1 MLNAEESEKYH
12 VEGRKPKRN
21 KFAIVVALLLVANIV
36 ALIFFSIDFNLQ
48 VSRLDREMELLKFQY
63 SSINFEL
70 SSLKEELKLL
80 RLGNNSGSL
89 LQTQVY
95 NAARRSVV
103 LIKVTTLT
111 GSGQGSGFVYDTE
124 GRIITN
130 NHVVENSLKIEV
142 TFIDGTT
149 VQAKLVG
156 RDPYSDLAVIDV
168 DVDPYILH
176 PLRLGDSSELVVGET
191 VVAIGNPYGLA
202 STMTL
207 GIVSALG
214 RQMEAP
220 AGYAIVDVIQTDAA
234 INPGNSGGP
243 LLNLKGE
250 VVGMNTA
257 IISETRQFSGIGF
270 AIPSNTIAREVPSL
284 ISKGS
289 YSHPYLGIQGMDLTP
304 AMAEAMGLDKKT
316 KGALITTVVPGGPAE
331 KAGLRGGT
339 MDVLI
344 EGITVR
350 IGGDVILGVE
360 NNVVKNLYD
369 LIVYMERYKKP
380 GDSVNMKILRS
391 NSIIDVQVIL
401 GERPPP

>member
-1 MLNAEESEKYH
+1 MYT
-12 VEGRKPKRN
+12 VGGRDKPRRDRL
-21 KFAIVVALLLVANIV
+21 AITVSILIAVNILVLV
-36 ALIFFSIDFNLQ
+36 FFTIDFNLQ
-48 VSRLDREMELLKFQY
+48 ISRLNREVELLKFQQ
-63 SSINFEL
+63 SSADFEL
-70 SSLKEELKLL
+70 TSLKEELKLL
-80 RLGNNSGSL
+80 RLGNNSESL

-95 NAARRSVV
+95 NATRRSVV
-103 LIKVTTLT
+103 LIKVSTLT
-111 GSGQGSGFVYDTE
+111 GRGQGSGFVYDIE

-130 NHVVENSLKIEV
+130 NHVVEDSMKVEV

-149 VQAKLVG
+149 VEADLVG

-168 DVDPYILH
+168 DVNPSMLH
-176 PLRLGDSSELVVGET
+176 PLKLGDSSKLVVGET

-257 IISETRQFSGIGF
+257 ILSETRQFSGIGF

-284 ISKGS
+284 ISKGY

-304 AMAEAMGLDKKT
+304 AISEAMGLDRGT
-316 KGALITTVVPGGPAE
+316 KGALITTVVPGGPAD
-331 KAGLRGGT
+331 KAGLRGGI
-339 MDVLI
+339 MDATI
-344 EGITVR
+344 EGNTVKL
-350 IGGDVILGVE
+350 GGDIILGVGH
-360 NNVVKNLYD
+360 NIVKNLYD
-369 LIVYMERYKKP
+369 LIVYMERNVKP
-380 GDSVNMKILRS
+380 GDEVSLTILRGGR
-391 NSIIDVQVIL
+391 IIDVRVVL

>member
-1 MLNAEESEKYH
+1 MDAEESETYN
-12 VEGRKPKRN
+12 VEVRKPKRD
-21 KFAIVVALLLVANIV
+21 KLAIVVALLLVANITAIV
-36 ALIFFSIDFNLQ
+36 FFTIDFNLQ
-48 VSRLDREMELLKFQY
+48 VSRLDREMELLKFQH
-63 SSINFEL
+63 SSTNFEL

-80 RLGNNSGSL
+80 RLGNNSESL

-95 NAARRSVV
+95 NATRRSVV

-156 RDPYSDLAVIDV
+156 RDPYSDLAVVDV
-168 DVDPYILH
+168 DVDPSILY

-304 AMAEAMGLDKKT
+304 AIAEAMGLDKKT

-339 MDVLI
+339 MDVAI
-344 EGITVR
+344 EGTTVR

>member
-1 MLNAEESEKYH
+1 MDSEESKMYT
-12 VEGRKPKRN
+12 VGGRDKPRRDRL
-21 KFAIVVALLLVANIV
+21 AITVSILIAVNILVLV
-36 ALIFFSIDFNLQ
+36 FFTIDFNLQ
-48 VSRLDREMELLKFQY
+48 ISRLNREVELLKFQQ
-63 SSINFEL
+63 SSADFEL
-70 SSLKEELKLL
+70 TSLKEELKLL
-80 RLGNNSGSL
+80 RLGNNSESL

-95 NAARRSVV
+95 NATRRSVV
-103 LIKVTTLT
+103 LIKVSTLT
-111 GSGQGSGFVYDTE
+111 GRGQGSGFVYDIE

-130 NHVVENSLKIEV
+130 NHVIEDSMKIEV

-149 VQAKLVG
+149 VEADLVG

-168 DVDPYILH
+168 DVNPSMLH
-176 PLRLGDSSELVVGET
+176 PLKLGDSSKLVVGET

-257 IISETRQFSGIGF
+257 ILSETRQFSGIGF

-304 AMAEAMGLDKKT
+304 AISEAMGLDRGT
-316 KGALITTVVPGGPAE
+316 KGALITTVVPGGPAD
-331 KAGLRGGT
+331 KAGLRGGIVDAT
-339 MDVLI
+339 I
-344 EGITVR
+344 EGTTVKL
-350 IGGDVILGVE
+350 GGDIILGVGH
-360 NNVVKNLYD
+360 NIVKNLYD
-369 LIVYMERYKKP
+369 LIVYMERNVKP
-380 GDSVNMKILRS
+380 GDEVSLTILRGGR
-391 NSIIDVQVIL
+391 IIDVRVVL

>member
-1 MLNAEESEKYH
+1 MLDAEESETYN
-12 VEGRKPKRN
+12 VEVRKPKRD
-21 KFAIVVALLLVANIV
+21 KLAIVVALLLVANITAIV
-36 ALIFFSIDFNLQ
+36 FFTIDFNLQ
-48 VSRLDREMELLKFQY
+48 VSRLDREMELLKFQH
-63 SSINFEL
+63 SSTNFEL

-80 RLGNNSGSL
+80 RLGNNSESL

-95 NAARRSVV
+95 NATRRSVV

-156 RDPYSDLAVIDV
+156 RDPYSDLAVVDV
-168 DVDPYILH
+168 DVDPSILY

-304 AMAEAMGLDKKT
+304 AIAEAMGLDKKT

-339 MDVLI
+339 MDVAI
-344 EGITVR
+344 EGTTVR

>member
-1 MLNAEESEKYH
+1 MYT
-12 VEGRKPKRN
+12 VEGRDKARRDRLSIAVAILIAVN
-21 KFAIVVALLLVANIV
+21 IVVLV
-36 ALIFFSIDFNLQ
+36 FFTIDFNLQ
-48 VSRLDREMELLKFQY
+48 ISRLNREVELLKFQQ
-63 SSINFEL
+63 SSADFEL
-70 SSLKEELKLL
+70 TSLKEELKLL
-80 RLGNNSGSL
+80 RLGNNSESL

-95 NAARRSVV
+95 NATRRSVV
-103 LIKVTTLT
+103 LIKVSTLT
-111 GSGQGSGFVYDTE
+111 GRGQGSGFVYDIE

-130 NHVVENSLKIEV
+130 NHVVEDSMKIEV

-149 VQAKLVG
+149 VEADLVG

-168 DVDPYILH
+168 DVNPSMLH
-176 PLRLGDSSELVVGET
+176 PLKIGDSSKLVIGET

-257 IISETRQFSGIGF
+257 ILSETRQFSGIGF

-304 AMAEAMGLDKKT
+304 AISEAMGLDRYT
-316 KGALITTVVPGGPAE
+316 KGALITTVVPGGPAD
-331 KAGLRGGT
+331 KAGLRGGI
-339 MDVLI
+339 MDATI
-344 EGITVR
+344 EGTTVK
-350 IGGDVILGVE
+350 IGGDIILGVGH
-360 NNVVKNLYD
+360 NIVKNLYD
-369 LIVYMERYKKP
+369 LIAYMERNVKP
-380 GDSVNMKILRS
+380 GDEVSLTILRGGR
-391 NSIIDVQVIL
+391 IMDVQVVL

>member
-1 MLNAEESEKYH
+1 MEAKESGKYNC
-12 VEGRKPKRN
+12 EGRKLKRG
-21 KFAIVVALLLVANIV
+21 KLSLVVALLLIANIIV
-36 ALIFFSIDFNLQ
+36 LTFLTINFNLQ
-48 VSRLDREMELLKFQY
+48 VSKLNRDIELLKFQQSTT
-63 SSINFEL
+63 SSEL
-70 SSLKEELKLL
+70 LSLKEELKLL
-80 RLGNNSGSL
+80 RLGNNSESL

-95 NAARRSVV
+95 NFARGSVV
-103 LIKVTTLT
+103 LIKVSTLT

-156 RDPYSDLAVIDV
+156 RDSYSDLAVIDV
-168 DVDPYILH
+168 DVDRSILS
-176 PLRLGDSSELVVGET
+176 PLRLGDSSQLVVGET

-202 STMTL
+202 NTMTL

-284 ISKGS
+284 ISKGT
-289 YSHPYLGIQGMDLTP
+289 YSHPYLGIQGTDLTP
-304 AMAEAMGLDKKT
+304 AIAEAMGIDRNT

-331 KAGLRGGT
+331 KAGLKGGT
-339 MDVLI
+339 LDAVI
-344 EGITVR
+344 EGTTVR
-350 IGGDVILGVE
+350 IGGDVVLGVE
-360 NNVVKNLYD
+360 NSMVKNIYD

-380 GDSVNMKILRS
+380 GDIVNMKILRDG
-391 NSIIDVQVIL
+391 SIIDVQIVL
-401 GERPPP
+401 GERPSP